1 MTDRM
6 RSIITRLAWLIVTA
20 MVIYATW
27 LLLKRFAPV
36 PVAWF
41 ELLFHLMFH

>member
-1 MTDRM
+1 MSNHTRGIMTRG
-6 RSIITRLAWLIVTA
+6 AWLIVTA
-20 MVIYATW
+20 MVVYATW